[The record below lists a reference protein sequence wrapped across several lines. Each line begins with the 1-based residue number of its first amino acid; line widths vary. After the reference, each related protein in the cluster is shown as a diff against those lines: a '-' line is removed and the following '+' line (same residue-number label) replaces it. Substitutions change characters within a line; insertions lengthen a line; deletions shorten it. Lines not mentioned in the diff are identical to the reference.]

1 MQCEMQP
8 KISFY
13 HVVSIQSA
21 LSIFDNLIKKG
32 DATASP
38 FLTSVRTYLA
48 SGASAADA
56 GAAAFLC
63 ACFLCVLC
71 ITLAGAL
78 ADDSAAGAVLAVE
91 AASAAN
97 TLILNTVA
105 NTPANNADNNFF
117 I

>member
-21 LSIFDNLIKKG
+21 L
-32 DATASP
+32 
-38 FLTSVRTYLA
+38 LTSVRTYLA

-78 ADDSAAGAVLAVE
+78 VDASAAAGALVAEVE
-91 AASAAN
+91 SAAN

-105 NTPANNADNNFF
+105 KTPANNADNNFV